1 MRIDHFRYE
10 IRSISIRN
18 REFSMKN
25 SVLAYEQ
32 PYESLK
38 IDYEW
43 YLNEQNIHIKPKT
56 GQIKPQD
63 SVRFTVQLYPEE
75 EKKYLLKPQ
84 LNYWSEGTKI
94 EQLTVRCIGEGVKG
108 KISAQAAFQIDTEH
122 FDWWA
127 NQILVLYGAILKR
140 SKRAHML
147 ILGQSWFEKKNSKN

>member
-1 MRIDHFRYE
+1 MAVF
-10 IRSISIRN
+10 
-18 REFSMKN
+18 KC
-25 SVLAYEQ
+25 EQ
-32 PYESLK
+32 PCKSLK

-43 YLNEQNIHIKPKT
+43 YLNEQSIHIKPKT

-108 KISAQAAFQIDTEH
+108 KISAQERFQIDSLYRLV
-122 FDWWA
+122 
-127 NQILVLYGAILKR
+127 NQSAIEPIKILSAILKY
-140 SKRAHML
+140 SYRARMW
-147 ILGQSWFEKKNSKN
+147 ILDQ

>member
-1 MRIDHFRYE
+1 MKSTAYDH
-10 IRSISIRN
+10 
-18 REFSMKN
+18 
-25 SVLAYEQ
+25 EQ
-32 PYESLK
+32 PCISLK

-56 GQIKPQD
+56 GQIQPQD

-108 KISAQAAFQIDTEH
+108 KISAQETFQGD
-122 FDWWA
+122 
-127 NQILVLYGAILKR
+127 
-140 SKRAHML
+140 SL
-147 ILGQSWFEKKNSKN
+147 ILLDNQ